1 MCILILGLVVDEL
14 PESAQE
20 EMDNHERYAEFRTD

>member
-1 MCILILGLVVDEL
+1 MEGLVIGEL

-20 EMDNHERYAEFRTD
+20 EMDNHDRYAEFRTE